1 LLGNPLFV
9 EVVAG
14 LAGCKA
20 VPEGVFASR
29 VDYLHHARF
38 AMRHCGR
45 GAVSVHVSD
54 GYLAVQL
61 GASGRAAVYLYG
73 LAGGRLFVNRVQRAP
88 ASVPAGTMAVEGR
101 EIRVYRSSDWS
112 VWEVLG
118 YDRDAEG
125 GAVEVEEP
133 GRYRI
138 QGDLCVEAD
147 QSYHGQAILGRLA
160 EHQETLLLDL
170 AARALV
176 AGGLSV
182 RAEGR
187 GVRVPLPRDPRIG
200 GLLEAVAGLLY
211 EELGA
216 LGVVGERTEG
226 GLALWGA
233 GGYRNCTLM
242 VAPYVNT
249 VSVYAVCKAGDAEG
263 TVAGR
268 LYEELQASY
277 KPATLEFA
285 VGNHHVRLEGARSLN
300 IVYRPSLQPA
310 ALGDRI
316 VPFSYGGVNEAWY
329 LTAPETAATITHPEH
344 GVATLKFKQEYA
356 VRFYTLTLD
365 EQHYRERNAVVL
377 ELRASEP

>member
-1 LLGNPLFV
+1 LFR
-9 EVVAG
+9 EVVAS

-20 VPEGVFASR
+20 PPEGVFASR

-54 GYLAVQL
+54 GYLVVQF
-61 GASGRAAVYLYG
+61 GALGRASVYLYG

-88 ASVPAGTMAVEGR
+88 ASAPAGTAAVEGR

-125 GAVEVEEP
+125 EVVEVEEP

-138 QGDLCVEAD
+138 QGDLCVEAGRP
-147 QSYHGQAILGRLA
+147 YHGQAILGRLA
-160 EHQETLLLDL
+160 EHQEALLLDL
-170 AARALV
+170 AARALT
-176 AGGLSV
+176 ARGLSV
-182 RAEGR
+182 RAEGM

-216 LGVVGERTEG
+216 LGVVGGRTEG
-226 GLALWGA
+226 GLALRGA
-233 GGYRNCTLM
+233 GGYRNCDVVLE
-242 VAPYVNT
+242 PYVNT

-277 KPATLEFA
+277 KPATLEFM

-310 ALGDRI
+310 ALGDRM
-316 VPFSYGGVNEAWY
+316 VPFNYGGANEAWY
-329 LTAPETAATITHPEH
+329 LATPETAATITHPEH
-344 GVATLKFKQEYA
+344 GVAALKFKQEFA

-377 ELRASEP
+377 ELQASEP